1 MSFWESK
8 LGALLGVLL
17 LACLLVVSLVGVRV
31 YLATHPERQ
40 ADEGFDFNSMLME
53 VDQVQFP
60 AVDGTRLSGWLI
72 EGDAARPPVLLCHDV
87 GSSKASQ
94 VSLGIELQRRGFTVL
109 MLDFRG
115 HGQSEGRSSTLGLEE
130 KRDVL
135 GALDFLME
143 RQGREGGRVG
153 VYGVGMGAHAAVL
166 AAVDRPSLRVLV
178 LDALYPDVAGP
189 LARRVF
195 GGWKPG
201 IRSLGF
207 VSSGLFALM
216 HGTRIG
222 EQRAADALP
231 GLLGRD
237 VLLLAPAGDPELTAE
252 IQRMV
257 ESIPEQREVDGNMVV
272 LPATQGDALY
282 GEDLD
287 RHREQVARFLDHRL
301 GWGALP
307 VARSR

>member
-8 LGALLGVLL
+8 LGALLGVVLV
-17 LACLLVVSLVGVRV
+17 AWLLVLSIVGVRV
-31 YLATHPERQ
+31 YLVTHPERQ
-40 ADEGFDFNSMLME
+40 AEAEFDFDSMLMRVE
-53 VDQVQFP
+53 QVQFP
-60 AVDGTRLSGWLI
+60 AADGTRLAGWLI
-72 EGDAARPPVLLCHDV
+72 EGDVARPPVLLCHDM

-115 HGQSEGRSSTLGLEE
+115 HGQSAGRSSTLGLDE
-130 KRDVL
+130 KRDIL
-135 GALDFLME
+135 GALDFLAD
-143 RQGREGGRVG
+143 RRGGDGGRVG

-178 LDALYPDVAGP
+178 LDALYPDVSNP

-195 GGWKPG
+195 AGWQPG
-201 IRSLGF
+201 IRGLSF
-207 VSSGLFALM
+207 VSNGVFALM
-216 HGTRIG
+216 HRTRVG
-222 EQRAADALP
+222 EHRAADALP

-237 VLLLAPAGDPELTAE
+237 VLLLAPAGDPGLTAE

-257 ESIPEQREVDGNMVV
+257 ESIPEQPEVDGNMVV
-272 LPATQGDALY
+272 LPATQGDNLY

-287 RHREQVARFLDHRL
+287 RHREQVAGFLEHRL
-301 GWGALP
+301 GGGAIP

>member
-8 LGALLGVLL
+8 FGALLGVLL
-17 LACLLVVSLVGVRV
+17 VACLLVVSIVGVRV

-40 ADEGFDFNSMLME
+40 TDDGFDFNSMLMRVE
-53 VDQVQFP
+53 QVQFP
-60 AVDGTRLSGWLI
+60 AADGTRLAGWLI
-72 EGDAARPPVLLCHDV
+72 EGDDAKPPVLLCHDL

-94 VSLGIELQRRGFTVL
+94 VSLGIELQHRGFTVL

-115 HGQSEGRSSTLGLEE
+115 HGESGGRSSTLGLDE
-130 KRDVL
+130 KRDVV
-135 GALDFLME
+135 GALDFLAE
-143 RQGREGGRVG
+143 RRGGDGGRVG

-178 LDALYPDVAGP
+178 LDALYPDVSEP
-189 LARRVF
+189 LARQVF
-195 GGWKPG
+195 AGWEPG
-201 IRSLGF
+201 IRGLSI
-207 VSSGLFALM
+207 VSKGLFALM
-216 HGTRIG
+216 YRTRIG
-222 EQRAADALP
+222 EHRAADALP

-257 ESIPEQREVDGNMVV
+257 ESIPEQPEVDGNMVV
-272 LPATQGDALY
+272 LPATQGDNLY

-287 RHREQVARFLDHRL
+287 RHRQQVAGFLEHRL
-301 GWGALP
+301 GGGAIP
-307 VARSR
+307 VARAR

>member
-1 MSFWESK
+1 MSIWESK

-17 LACLLVVSLVGVRV
+17 LACLLVVSIVGVRV
-31 YLATHPERQ
+31 YRTTHPERQ
-40 ADEGFDFNSMLME
+40 ADEGFDFNSMLMR

-60 AVDGTRLSGWLI
+60 AVDGTRLTGWLI
-72 EGDAARPPVLLCHDV
+72 EGDATRPPVLLCHDL

-109 MLDFRG
+109 MPDFRG

-135 GALDFLME
+135 GALDYLME
-143 RQGREGGRVG
+143 RQGRECNRVG

-166 AAVDRPSLRVLV
+166 AAVDRPALRVLV
-178 LDALYPDVAGP
+178 LDALYPDVADP

-195 GGWKPG
+195 ADWQPG

-216 HGTRIG
+216 HGTRIS

-237 VLLLAPAGDPELTAE
+237 VLLLAPAGDPELTAKM
-252 IQRMV
+252 QRMV

-272 LPATQGDALY
+272 LPATQGEELY

-287 RHREQVARFLDHRL
+287 RHREQVARFLDDRL
-301 GWGALP
+301 GWGAVP
-307 VARSR
+307 AAQSR

>member
-1 MSFWESK
+1 MSFWDSK
-8 LGALLGVLL
+8 LRALLGVLL
-17 LACLLVVSLVGVRV
+17 LACFFVASIVGVRV
-31 YLATHPERQ
+31 YVATHPERQ
-40 ADEGFDFNSMLME
+40 ADEGFDFNSMLMRVE
-53 VDQVQFP
+53 QVQFP
-60 AVDGTRLSGWLI
+60 AVDGTRLAGWLI
-72 EGDAARPPVLLCHDV
+72 EGDATRPPVLLCHDL

-130 KRDVL
+130 KRDIL
-135 GALDFLME
+135 GALDFLAE
-143 RQGREGGRVG
+143 RYEREGGRVG
-153 VYGVGMGAHAAVL
+153 IYGVGMGAHAAVL

-178 LDALYPDVAGP
+178 LDALYPDVSDP

-195 GGWKPG
+195 GGWEPG
-201 IRSLGF
+201 IRSLAF
-207 VSSGLFALM
+207 VSNGLFALM
-216 HGTRIG
+216 YRTRIG
-222 EQRAADALP
+222 EHRAADALP

-257 ESIPEQREVDGNMVV
+257 ESIPDQPEVDGNMVV
-272 LPATQGDALY
+272 LPATQGGALY

-301 GWGALP
+301 GGGALP
-307 VARSR
+307 AAHAR

>member
-1 MSFWESK
+1 MSFWDSK
-8 LGALLGVLL
+8 LRTLLGVLL
-17 LACLLVVSLVGVRV
+17 LACVLMVCVVGVRV
-31 YLATHPERQ
+31 YVATHPVRQ
-40 ADEGFDFNSMLME
+40 ADEGFDFNSMLMRVE
-53 VDQVQFP
+53 QVQFP
-60 AVDGTRLSGWLI
+60 AVDGTRLAGWLI
-72 EGDAARPPVLLCHDV
+72 EGDAARPPVLLCHDL

-130 KRDVL
+130 KRDIL
-135 GALDFLME
+135 GALDFLEE
-143 RQGREGGRVG
+143 RYEREGGRVG
-153 VYGVGMGAHAAVL
+153 IYGVGMGAHAAVL

-178 LDALYPDVAGP
+178 LDALYPDVSDP

-195 GGWKPG
+195 AGWEPG
-201 IRSLGF
+201 IRSLAF
-207 VSSGLFALM
+207 VSDGLFALM
-216 HGTRIG
+216 YRTRIG
-222 EQRAADALP
+222 EHRAADALP

-257 ESIPEQREVDGNMVV
+257 ESIPDQPEVDGNMVV

-287 RHREQVARFLDHRL
+287 RHREQVASFLDHRL
-301 GWGALP
+301 GGGALP
-307 VARSR
+307 VAHAR